1 MAVRQHPLQSEAI
14 PAGAEPS
21 SSRAERSLTLLLDG
35 VIINIP
41 ELDSEG
47 YKTLRVNVAK
57 LAQRMPD
64 RLPDEEKLAL
74 IREVVREF
82 EVYRAVVEK
91 ATRERQAGWQALATA
106 LLSEL
111 LAGMGIAAKSPSAR
125 PLVEQ
130 IPRLNDANEIEKYRE
145 QLEEFLHPRVEG
157 SGVKEAALLRIAD
170 RSTANDNAA
179 GLRGGGSAIEHVAG
193 VMEAG
198 RRGFVVLFNLS
209 CLDVIGDRFG
219 VAAVQD
225 CLMAVSAY
233 LTHSLHNDDLIF
245 HWSDSSLLAVLLD
258 RLSQQIATAELQ
270 RIANQNR
277 DITIN
282 VGGRLVML
290 RIPLTFELFPIER
303 LNAPDDICRL
313 SSHRSLARSMA

>member
-1 MAVRQHPLQSEAI
+1 MAVRQFLSQNQAI
-14 PAGAEPS
+14 PAVAEPS
-21 SSRAERSLTLLLDG
+21 SRTERSLTLLIDG
-35 VIINIP
+35 VTINVP

-47 YKTLRVNVAK
+47 YKALRANVAK
-57 LAQRMPD
+57 LSQRMPD
-64 RLPDEEKLAL
+64 RLPEEEKLAL

-82 EVYRAVVEK
+82 EVYRAAADK
-91 ATRERQAGWQALATA
+91 TTRERQAEWRALAGA

-111 LAGMGIAAKSPSAR
+111 LASMGIATKSPSAR

-130 IPRLNDANEIEKYRE
+130 IPRLNDADEIEQYRV
-145 QLEEFLHPRVEG
+145 QLKEFLHPCGAGSAPIADAPLRV
-157 SGVKEAALLRIAD
+157 AD

-179 GLRGGGSAIEHVAG
+179 GLRGGGSAIAHVAG
-193 VMEAG
+193 VMREG
-198 RRGFVVLFNLS
+198 RKGFIVLFSLS

-219 VAAVQD
+219 VGAVQD

-258 RLSQQIATAELQ
+258 RPTQQIVTAELQ

-282 VGGRLVML
+282 VDGRLVML

-313 SSHRSLARSMA
+313 ASHRSVARSMA